1 MGFAQKEAPLAW
13 LGRWN
18 LKRRLLVI
26 DRDDIRRKTR
36 VTLLLSAGYEVE
48 LRDEHLIAEEENHDV
63 DLIILAVRRGN
74 EREDLACS
82 ERLREKNS
90 TLPIL
95 LLTDT
100 GVVIPKGTLSQSVE
114 AGYPLELIRK
124 IEEMLA

>member
-1 MGFAQKEAPLAW
+1 MGFVQREAPFAW
-13 LGRWN
+13 FGRWN

-36 VTLLLSAGYEVE
+36 VTLLLNAGYEVE
-48 LRDEHLIAEEENHDV
+48 LRDDHLIAEEENHDV
-63 DLIILAVRRGN
+63 DLIILAVRRGS

-82 ERLREKNS
+82 ERLRKKNS

-100 GVVIPKGTLSQSVE
+100 GIVIPKGTLSQSVE
-114 AGYPLELIRK
+114 AGFPLELIRK